1 MLLRGGAS
9 MIARVWAATD
19 GYQWIMKQCLRVL
32 LRNELAPP
40 ASASAWSW
48 MDQRFGEL
56 IMATDMFRS
65 TARTAVQIL
74 SSIFMPQQLAHL
86 FTVNQV

>member
-1 MLLRGGAS
+1 

-32 LRNELAPP
+32 LRNEQRAPP
-40 ASASAWSW
+40 PPPGLGLVLDGPTVW
-48 MDQRFGEL
+48 RTHHG
-56 IMATDMFRS
+56 DMFRS

>member
-1 MLLRGGAS
+1 

-40 ASASAWSW
+40 CLGLGLVLDGPTVW
-48 MDQRFGEL
+48 
-56 IMATDMFRS
+56 
-65 TARTAVQIL
+65 RTHHGDRHVSEHSPHSGADLVL
-74 SSIFMPQQLAHL
+74 NF
-86 FTVNQV
+86 

>member
-1 MLLRGGAS
+1 
-9 MIARVWAATD
+9 
-19 GYQWIMKQCLRVL
+19 
-32 LRNELAPP
+32 
-40 ASASAWSW
+40 

-56 IMATDMFRS
+56 IMATDMFRSS

-86 FTVNQV
+86 FTVNQVYLVALVLVLV

>member
-1 MLLRGGAS
+1 

-19 GYQWIMKQCLRVL
+19 GYQWIMKQCLRLL
-32 LRNELAPP
+32 LRTE
-40 ASASAWSW
+40 
-48 MDQRFGEL
+48 QRAGL
-56 IMATDMFRS
+56 GLVLDGPTVWRTHHGDMFRS